1 MTRQFSNASLTS
13 KFEFRKENNM
23 VNLLQYLQIDLS
35 GALATLAPI
44 IVALLVSFSMGM
56 LIYYVYRRSF
66 RGVVY
71 NQAFSVSLAVM
82 TILTTM
88 ITLAI
93 SSNIALSLGMVGALS
108 IVRYRTAIKDP
119 ADIIFLFWAVGTGI
133 TIGAKLHYLA
143 LVGAVIVILMLITIG
158 RKTSASEIFIL
169 IVHYSGEDIAGELRR
184 ILHGKRF
191 QIKSKTIRKDNVE
204 MAVEVEV
211 KNNNMAFMDAIKNL
225 PTVNDL
231 SLIQFAGEYN
241 G

>member
-1 MTRQFSNASLTS
+1 M
-13 KFEFRKENNM
+13 ENF
-23 VNLLQYLQIDLS
+23 LKYLQIDLS
-35 GALATLAPI
+35 GALTTLAPI
-44 IVALLVSFSMGM
+44 IVALFVSFALGM

-66 RGVVY
+66 RGVVF
-71 NQAFSVSLAVM
+71 NQAFSVSLAVL

-143 LVGAVIVILMLITIG
+143 LVGAVIVILMLIAIG
-158 RKTSASEIFIL
+158 RRQSASEIYIL
-169 IVHYSGEDIAGELRR
+169 IVHYTGEDIADELRR

-191 QIKSKTIRKDNVE
+191 QIKSKTVRKDNVE
-204 MAVEVEV
+204 MAIEVEV
-211 KNNNMAFMDAIKNL
+211 KNNNTAFLDPIKSL
-225 PTVNDL
+225 STVNDL
-231 SLIQFAGEYN
+231 SLIQFTGEYN
-241 G
+241 V

>member
-1 MTRQFSNASLTS
+1 MGNF
-13 KFEFRKENNM
+13 
-23 VNLLQYLQIDLS
+23 LQYLQIDFA
-35 GALATLAPI
+35 GALTTLSPI
-44 IVALLVSFSMGM
+44 IVALLVSFALGM
-56 LIYYVYRRSF
+56 LIYYVYQKSF

-71 NQAFSVSLAVM
+71 NQAFSVSLAVL

-158 RKTSASEIFIL
+158 RKTSGNEIFIL
-169 IVHYSGEDIAGELRR
+169 VVHYTGDDIAGELRR

-191 QIKSKTIRKDNVE
+191 QIKSKTTRKYNVE
-204 MAVEVEV
+204 MAIEVEV
-211 KNNNMAFMDAIKNL
+211 KNNNMAFMDAISSIS
-225 PTVNDL
+225 TVNDV
-231 SLIQFAGEYN
+231 SLIQYAGEYRS
-241 G
+241 

>member
-1 MTRQFSNASLTS
+1 MA
-13 KFEFRKENNM
+13 
-23 VNLLQYLQIDLS
+23 NLLKFLQIDLS
-35 GALATLAPI
+35 GALDTLTPI
-44 IVALLVSFSMGM
+44 IVALTASFAIGL
-56 LIYYVYRRSF
+56 LIYYVYQRSF

-71 NQAFSVSLAVM
+71 NQAFSVSLAVL

-119 ADIIFLFWAVGTGI
+119 ADIIFLFWAVGSGI

-143 LVGAVIVILMLITIG
+143 LVGALIVILMLVTIG
-158 RKTSASEIFIL
+158 RKTSTREIYIM
-169 IVHYSGEDIAGELRR
+169 IVHYTGDDIAGELRR
-184 ILHGKRF
+184 ILHGKRY

-204 MAVEVEV
+204 LAVEIEV
-211 KNNNMAFMDAIKNL
+211 KNNNTAFMDAIKNMSA
-225 PTVNDL
+225 VSDV
-231 SLIQFAGEYN
+231 SLIQFSGEYN

>member
-1 MTRQFSNASLTS
+1 MDKVLGFF
-13 KFEFRKENNM
+13 K
-23 VNLLQYLQIDLS
+23 IDLA
-35 GALATLAPI
+35 GALTVLTPI
-44 IVALLVSFSMGM
+44 AVALLVSFSIGI
-56 LIYYVYRRSF
+56 LIHYVYQKSF

-71 NQAFSVSLAVM
+71 NQSFSVSLAVL
-82 TILTTM
+82 TILTAM

-143 LVGAVIVILMLITIG
+143 VAGALVVILMLMTLGKKSI
-158 RKTSASEIFIL
+158 ANDIFIL
-169 IVHYSGEDIAGELRR
+169 IVHYTGEDIGDELRR

-191 QIKSKTIRKDNVE
+191 QIKSKTIRKDSVE
-204 MAVEVEV
+204 LAVEIEV
-211 KNNNMAFMDAIKNL
+211 KNGNTAFMDTIKGL
-225 PTVNDL
+225 SSVSDV

-241 G
+241 

>member
-1 MTRQFSNASLTS
+1 M
-13 KFEFRKENNM
+13 ENF
-23 VNLLQYLQIDLS
+23 LKYLQIDLS
-35 GALATLAPI
+35 GALTTLAPI
-44 IVALLVSFSMGM
+44 IVALFVSFSLGM

-71 NQAFSVSLAVM
+71 NQAFSVSLAVL

-93 SSNIALSLGMVGALS
+93 STNIALSLGMVGALS

-143 LVGAVIVILMLITIG
+143 LVGAVIVILMLIAIG
-158 RKTSASEIFIL
+158 RRKSASETYIL
-169 IVHYSGEDIAGELRR
+169 IVHYTGEDIADELRR

-191 QIKSKTIRKDNVE
+191 QIKSKTVRKDNVE
-204 MAVEVEV
+204 MAIEVEV
-211 KNNNMAFMDAIKNL
+211 KNNNTAFMDPIKSL
-225 PTVNDL
+225 STVNDL
-231 SLIQFAGEYN
+231 SLIQFTGEYN
-241 G
+241 V

>member
-1 MTRQFSNASLTS
+1 MDNFL
-13 KFEFRKENNM
+13 K
-23 VNLLQYLQIDLS
+23 YLKIDLS
-35 GALATLAPI
+35 GALTTLPPI
-44 IVALLVSFSMGM
+44 IIALSVSFAMGM
-56 LIYYVYRRSF
+56 LIYYIYQRSF

-71 NQAFSVSLAVM
+71 NQAFSVSLAVL

-119 ADIIFLFWAVGTGI
+119 ADIIFLFWAVGSGI

-143 LVGAVIVILMLITIG
+143 MVGAVIVILMLITIG
-158 RKTSASEIFIL
+158 GRTSTREIFIL
-169 IVHYSGEDIAGELRR
+169 IIHYTGDDIAGELRR
-184 ILHGKRF
+184 ILHGKRY

-204 MAVEVEV
+204 LAVEVEV
-211 KNNNMAFMDAIKNL
+211 KNNNTAFMDTIKSIPL
-225 PTVNDL
+225 VNDVA
-231 SLIQFAGEYN
+231 LIQFTGEYN

>member
-1 MTRQFSNASLTS
+1 MGNFL
-13 KFEFRKENNM
+13 K
-23 VNLLQYLQIDLS
+23 YLQIDLS

-56 LIYYVYRRSF
+56 LIYYVYRKSF

-119 ADIIFLFWAVGTGI
+119 ADIVFLFWAVGSGI
-133 TIGAKLHYLA
+133 TIGAKFHYLA
-143 LVGAVIVILMLITIG
+143 LVGAVIVILMLIAIG
-158 RKTSASEIFIL
+158 RRKSASEIYIL
-169 IVHYSGEDIAGELRR
+169 IVHYSGEDIADELRR

-191 QIKSKTIRKDNVE
+191 QIKSKTVRKDNVE
-204 MAVEVEV
+204 MAIEVEV
-211 KNNNMAFMDAIKNL
+211 KNNNTAFLDVIKGL
-225 PTVNDL
+225 SSVNDI
-231 SLIQFAGEYN
+231 SLIQFTGEYT